1 MDHTRLLDHD
11 CAEAFYCWVEDR
23 PMPPWQIAL
32 SIIFAVVV
40 MALCLFPLAPYKL
53 RLAVVYCFLGLLGG
67 IFALILF
74 RFVLFMLVFTVSGQL
89 SVILACSVPMPFFL
103 CAVFTWFLVWF
114 VKPGSGRA

>member
-1 MDHTRLLDHD
+1 
-11 CAEAFYCWVEDR
+11 
-23 PMPPWQIAL
+23 MPPWQIAL

-74 RFVLFMLVFTVSGQL
+74 RFVLFMLVFTVTGHAS
-89 SVILACSVPMPFFL
+89 IPMACFVCL
-103 CAVFTWFLVWF
+103 CSIASRKFWA
-114 VKPGSGRA
+114 GSGSNGSP